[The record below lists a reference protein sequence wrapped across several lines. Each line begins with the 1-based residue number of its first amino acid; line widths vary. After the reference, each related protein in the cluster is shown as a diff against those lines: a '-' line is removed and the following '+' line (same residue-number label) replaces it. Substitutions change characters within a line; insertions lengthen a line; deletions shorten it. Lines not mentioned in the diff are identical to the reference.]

1 VGGTLAVLTSGGDA
15 QGMNPAVRAVVRCA
29 LHLGAEVHAVY
40 EGYQGLVDGHI
51 RRMEWDDVGY
61 ILDRGGT
68 VLGTAR
74 SAEFRE
80 RAGRRRA
87 VRNLVGRGIDR
98 LVVIG
103 GDGSLSGAD
112 ALRAEWPA
120 LLGELVASGVLDRET
135 ADRHPALA
143 IAGLVGSIDND
154 MVGTETTIGA
164 DSALHRIIEAIDAI
178 ASTASSH
185 QRSFVVEVMGRRCGY
200 LALAAAVAGGADYVL
215 IPERP
220 PPPGWENE
228 LCDLL
233 RGGRAAGRRKSIV
246 VVAEGA
252 HDAANN
258 AITSG
263 YVRDVL
269 EERLGEDTR
278 ITILGHV
285 QRGGVPSAYDRW
297 MSSILGGAAVDEL
310 LRADP
315 EGVSP
320 LIGVRGNRVHRMS
333 LNEAVTRTHELA
345 DRIAARDFGA
355 AQKMRGEGFVELA
368 GLFDELAHALPST
381 PPVAGASTPPVAGG
395 SRLALLNIG
404 GLAPGMNAAAR
415 AAVRLGLQRG
425 LTMLGVD
432 GSFSGLVDGN
442 VRELTWGDV
451 SGWTWQGG
459 AKLGIS
465 RHVPTVE
472 DLHAIGL
479 GLERHRIDGLLLV
492 GGWDAFAATGTL
504 HAERHRHPAL
514 QIPTIVL
521 PATVDNNIP
530 GTEMTVG
537 ADTALNFVVAAMDR
551 IRDTSAATRR
561 CFVVETMGGYCGYL
575 ALMSGL
581 SGGAV
586 RVYLHEE
593 GVTLRDLTADVERIV
608 DSFDAGQRLFLTV
621 RNERAGEEY
630 TSDFLR
636 RVFGQEGRGVFD
648 ARHIVLGQ
656 TQQGGSPTPF
666 DRILAARMAARSVAW
681 LGEQIAAGTS
691 DSAIVGLQE
700 SGLQILPLRAVE
712 ELADRPR
719 RRPVDQWWM
728 RLRPT
733 VDRLAARTTAPRRQ
747 DVGSDVAGV

>member
-1 VGGTLAVLTSGGDA
+1 
-15 QGMNPAVRAVVRCA
+15 
-29 LHLGAEVHAVY
+29 
-40 EGYQGLVDGHI
+40 
-51 RRMEWDDVGY
+51 MEWDDVGY

-87 VRNLVGRGIDR
+87 VRNLVERGIDR

-120 LLGELVASGVLDRET
+120 LLGELVASGELDRET

-263 YVRDVL
+263 YVRDRARGAPRRGHSV
-269 EERLGEDTR
+269 
-278 ITILGHV
+278 TILGHV

-315 EGVSP
+315 ERVSP

-368 GLFDELAHALPST
+368 AAVRRARARAAVDPAGGSVA
-381 PPVAGASTPPVAGG
+381 PPVAG

-425 LTMLGVD
+425 LTMLGCRRQLQRPGRRERARADVGRCLRVD
-432 GSFSGLVDGN
+432 VAGRRQARDQSA
-442 VRELTWGDV
+442 R
-451 SGWTWQGG
+451 
-459 AKLGIS
+459 
-465 RHVPTVE
+465 
-472 DLHAIGL
+472 
-479 GLERHRIDGLLLV
+479 
-492 GGWDAFAATGTL
+492 
-504 HAERHRHPAL
+504 
-514 QIPTIVL
+514 
-521 PATVDNNIP
+521 
-530 GTEMTVG
+530 
-537 ADTALNFVVAAMDR
+537 AD
-551 IRDTSAATRR
+551 RR
-561 CFVVETMGGYCGYL
+561 GP
-575 ALMSGL
+575 
-581 SGGAV
+581 
-586 RVYLHEE
+586 
-593 GVTLRDLTADVERIV
+593 LRDRPAVSNGTA
-608 DSFDAGQRLFLTV
+608 STGCC
-621 RNERAGEEY
+621 
-630 TSDFLR
+630 S
-636 RVFGQEGRGVFD
+636 
-648 ARHIVLGQ
+648 
-656 TQQGGSPTPF
+656 S
-666 DRILAARMAARSVAW
+666 
-681 LGEQIAAGTS
+681 AAGTRS
-691 DSAIVGLQE
+691 RPPERCTPNATATPRSR
-700 SGLQILPLRAVE
+700 SR
-712 ELADRPR
+712 RSCCPR
-719 RRPVDQWWM
+719 RW
-728 RLRPT
+728 
-733 VDRLAARTTAPRRQ
+733 TTTSRAPR
-747 DVGSDVAGV
+747 

>member
-1 VGGTLAVLTSGGDA
+1 MGGTLAVLTSGGDA

-87 VRNLVGRGIDR
+87 VRNLVERGIDR

-355 AQKMRGEGFVELA
+355 AQKMRGEGFIELA

-381 PPVAGASTPPVAGG
+381 TD
-395 SRLALLNIG
+395 RW
-404 GLAPGMNAAAR
+404 
-415 AAVRLGLQRG
+415 
-425 LTMLGVD
+425 
-432 GSFSGLVDGN
+432 
-442 VRELTWGDV
+442 RE
-451 SGWTWQGG
+451 
-459 AKLGIS
+459 
-465 RHVPTVE
+465 R
-472 DLHAIGL
+472 
-479 GLERHRIDGLLLV
+479 
-492 GGWDAFAATGTL
+492 
-504 HAERHRHPAL
+504 
-514 QIPTIVL
+514 
-521 PATVDNNIP
+521 
-530 GTEMTVG
+530 
-537 ADTALNFVVAAMDR
+537 
-551 IRDTSAATRR
+551 
-561 CFVVETMGGYCGYL
+561 
-575 ALMSGL
+575 
-581 SGGAV
+581 
-586 RVYLHEE
+586 
-593 GVTLRDLTADVERIV
+593 
-608 DSFDAGQRLFLTV
+608 
-621 RNERAGEEY
+621 
-630 TSDFLR
+630 
-636 RVFGQEGRGVFD
+636 
-648 ARHIVLGQ
+648 
-656 TQQGGSPTPF
+656 
-666 DRILAARMAARSVAW
+666 
-681 LGEQIAAGTS
+681 
-691 DSAIVGLQE
+691 
-700 SGLQILPLRAVE
+700 
-712 ELADRPR
+712 RPR
-719 RRPVDQWWM
+719 RWREVRGWPC
-728 RLRPT
+728 
-733 VDRLAARTTAPRRQ
+733 
-747 DVGSDVAGV
+747 